1 MTIVPV
7 YNMAVVPNAD
17 LYLQTDNYTRM
28 AGKKPEEG
36 ERVFFLVLKEE
47 TIKRSGKFGPLVGGI
62 LGAFFIYRE
71 A

>member
-47 TIKRSGKFGPLVGGI
+47 TIKKHVTENSF
-62 LGAFFIYRE
+62 
-71 A
+71 